1 MSSVS
6 RSFAQIAPRSKYL
19 FVPIDRNYGGFTAAQ
34 LASVVADS
42 QSIIKSYDGTILNT
56 TNSNSLFNSID
67 NDVVGITQGD
77 VYRDLGKQLHVYENG
92 VAVATFTYCQKVED
106 TNGQLFEGVGGA
118 PNIYMCT
125 WQSAGAA
132 CPSRLVMVKAV
143 RTG

>member
-6 RSFAQIAPRSKYL
+6 RGFAQIPSRSKYL
-19 FVPIDRNYGGFTAAQ
+19 FVPIQRDNGGFTAAQ
-34 LASVVADS
+34 LANVVANS
-42 QSIIKSYDGTILNT
+42 QSIIKSYDGTVLDT
-56 TNSNSLFNSID
+56 TDSNSLFNSID
-67 NDVVGITQGD
+67 NTVISINQGD

-92 VAVATFTYCQKVED
+92 VAVATFTYCQLVED
-106 TNGQLFEGVGGA
+106 TNGELYEGVGDA

-125 WQSAGAA
+125 WQSAGSN